1 MLPGTVAT
9 SGDRIFVVLAVE
21 GDRFAVVPMA
31 WGKRTQRYAGD
42 VPINLGAA
50 FGHAIARAASAE
62 IVTGSLQFPGLHIT
76 PVELAACIRAAR
88 AAQAEKSL
96 DRFRP
101 LATFAAAQPSYRSG
115 GRRVGRSP
123 VQ

>member
-21 GDRFAVVPMA
+21 GCKFAVAPLA

-42 VPINLGAA
+42 VPVDLGAS
-50 FGHAIARAASAE
+50 FGRAIARAAAAE
-62 IVTGSLQFPGLHIT
+62 IVTGGLQFPGLHVTQI
-76 PVELAACIRAAR
+76 ELAACIRAAK
-88 AAQAEKSL
+88 AAQAEKTL

-101 LATFAAAQPSYRSG
+101 LASFAAAQPTHRSG
-115 GRRVGRSP
+115 GRRIGAKG